1 MVQDEKEKTEL
12 QKAREQKRIEKEK
25 ENAVKQVDTELID
38 AMICKLFVF

>member
-12 QKAREQKRIEKEK
+12 QKAREQKRIEKER

-38 AMICKLFVF
+38 AMICELFH

>member
-25 ENAVKQVDTELID
+25 ENAVKQVDSELID
-38 AMICKLFVF
+38 AICF